1 MADVKKVIEIIDKI
15 IADVD
20 EQKLFL
26 TELDNVIGDGDHGIN
41 LARGFDAVKTIE
53 GTFEGKDIGAILK
66 AIGMK
71 LVSTVG
77 GASGPLYGTAFMKSG
92 ALLNGKTEM
101 DMNDFIEMLQ
111 VSIDGIMKR
120 GKAVKGEKTM
130 LDAMIP
136 AHDAI
141 AASYEA
147 DKDAKKALEAG
158 VKAAEEGIEYT
169 KTIIATKGRASYLG
183 ERSIGHQDPGATS
196 FTLMLKAVQELAEE
210 KGIRN
215 MVGIVVVSHSQ
226 KLAEGVVEL
235 ASLMAPET
243 PMKAAGGMDD
253 GGFGTSFEKI
263 TEAVEEVYSEDGVA
277 IFMDLGSAVMTTEMV
292 LESMEDRKI
301 KMVDCPVA
309 EGTIAAAVVAAG
321 GASLEEVVQ
330 VAQASKEQAK
340 F

>member
-53 GTFEGKDIGAILK
+53 DTFESKDIGAILK

-120 GKAVKGEKTM
+120 GKAVKGEK
-130 LDAMIP
+130 LQ
-136 AHDAI
+136 
-141 AASYEA
+141 
-147 DKDAKKALEAG
+147 KK
-158 VKAAEEGIEYT
+158 
-169 KTIIATKGRASYLG
+169 
-183 ERSIGHQDPGATS
+183 
-196 FTLMLKAVQELAEE
+196 
-210 KGIRN
+210 
-215 MVGIVVVSHSQ
+215 VSNIQ
-226 KLAEGVVEL
+226 RQLL
-235 ASLMAPET
+235 
-243 PMKAAGGMDD
+243 
-253 GGFGTSFEKI
+253 
-263 TEAVEEVYSEDGVA
+263 
-277 IFMDLGSAVMTTEMV
+277 
-292 LESMEDRKI
+292 RQR
-301 KMVDCPVA
+301 
-309 EGTIAAAVVAAG
+309 
-321 GASLEEVVQ
+321 VVQ
-330 VAQASKEQAK
+330 ATLEKEVSDTRIRVLLHLH
-340 F
+340 

>member
-147 DKDAKKALEAG
+147 DKDAK
-158 VKAAEEGIEYT
+158 AAEEGIEYT

-196 FTLMLKAVQELAEE
+196 FTLMLKAVQELA
-210 KGIRN
+210 
-215 MVGIVVVSHSQ
+215 
-226 KLAEGVVEL
+226 
-235 ASLMAPET
+235 
-243 PMKAAGGMDD
+243 
-253 GGFGTSFEKI
+253 
-263 TEAVEEVYSEDGVA
+263 
-277 IFMDLGSAVMTTEMV
+277 
-292 LESMEDRKI
+292 
-301 KMVDCPVA
+301 
-309 EGTIAAAVVAAG
+309 
-321 GASLEEVVQ
+321 
-330 VAQASKEQAK
+330 
-340 F
+340 

>member
-53 GTFEGKDIGAILK
+53 AILK

-141 AASYEA
+141 KASYEA
-147 DKDAKKALEAG
+147 DGDAKKALDAG

-196 FTLMLKAVQELAEE
+196 FTLMLKAVQELA
-210 KGIRN
+210 
-215 MVGIVVVSHSQ
+215 
-226 KLAEGVVEL
+226 
-235 ASLMAPET
+235 
-243 PMKAAGGMDD
+243 
-253 GGFGTSFEKI
+253 
-263 TEAVEEVYSEDGVA
+263 
-277 IFMDLGSAVMTTEMV
+277 
-292 LESMEDRKI
+292 
-301 KMVDCPVA
+301 
-309 EGTIAAAVVAAG
+309 
-321 GASLEEVVQ
+321 
-330 VAQASKEQAK
+330 
-340 F
+340 

>member
-169 KTIIATKGRASYLG
+169 KTIIATKGSASYLG

-196 FTLMLKAVQELAEE
+196 FTLMLKAVQELA
-210 KGIRN
+210 
-215 MVGIVVVSHSQ
+215 
-226 KLAEGVVEL
+226 
-235 ASLMAPET
+235 
-243 PMKAAGGMDD
+243 
-253 GGFGTSFEKI
+253 
-263 TEAVEEVYSEDGVA
+263 
-277 IFMDLGSAVMTTEMV
+277 
-292 LESMEDRKI
+292 
-301 KMVDCPVA
+301 
-309 EGTIAAAVVAAG
+309 
-321 GASLEEVVQ
+321 
-330 VAQASKEQAK
+330 
-340 F
+340 